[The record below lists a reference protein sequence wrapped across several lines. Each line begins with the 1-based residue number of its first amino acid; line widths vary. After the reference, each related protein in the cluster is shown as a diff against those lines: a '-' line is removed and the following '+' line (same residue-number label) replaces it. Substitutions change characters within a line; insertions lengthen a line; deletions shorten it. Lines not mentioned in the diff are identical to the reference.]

1 MRRRLKSAGLWLLVL
16 ALAAGSMALPWMVCR
31 GYDRE
36 LFAQPRTRPAT
47 DLALSAA
54 ARENGFVSQL
64 YERQRLLGGWSEG
77 WQPLEEEAA
86 DAAAE
91 NVRETLL
98 ELMALENL
106 PDGARQTVGEALAQS
121 GQGLAWRDEMGFVR
135 VWLGDVYLIT
145 EPVTGLPARLSVY
158 GPADAPAN
166 GAAGGMARPA
176 GGGRAARL
184 GRDPNGAGGGD
195 GTALG
200 PGAAAAAGLRRP
212 RDLFAGGSLFFL
224 KRNTPAASR
233 IKAGVTLGAASR
245 QRRQT
250 PCQEKGG
257 CLE

>member
-77 WQPLEEEAA
+77 WQPLEGEAA

-98 ELMALENL
+98 ELMKLENL
-106 PDGARQTVGEALAQS
+106 PDGARQAVGEALAQS
-121 GQGLAWRDEMGFVR
+121 SQGQVWRDEMGFVR
-135 VWLGDVYLIT
+135 VRLGDVYLIT
-145 EPVTGLPARLSVY
+145 EPVTGLPARFSAY
-158 GPADAPAN
+158 GAAVDAPADPLALLEEWRALLGVDVLPDWEKTQTVQA
-166 GAAGGMARPA
+166 GATELRSQQ
-176 GGGRAARL
+176 GRLRLQTCAAHE
-184 GRDPNGAGGGD
+184 A
-195 GTALG
+195 
-200 PGAAAAAGLRRP
+200 
-212 RDLFAGGSLFFL
+212 FL
-224 KRNTPAASR
+224 LEAASF
-233 IKAGVTLGAASR
+233 S
-245 QRRQT
+245 
-250 PCQEKGG
+250 
-257 CLE
+257 

>member
-1 MRRRLKSAGLWLLVL
+1 MRRRLKNAGLWLLVL

-77 WQPLEEEAA
+77 WEPLEGEAA

-91 NVRETLL
+91 NARETLL

-158 GPADAPAN
+158 GPADAPGDPMALLEEWRALLGVDVLPDWEETQTVQA
-166 GAAGGMARPA
+166 GATELRSVQ
-176 GGGRAARL
+176 GRLRLQVCAAHE
-184 GRDPNGAGGGD
+184 
-195 GTALG
+195 T
-200 PGAAAAAGLRRP
+200 
-212 RDLFAGGSLFFL
+212 FL
-224 KRNTPAASR
+224 LEAASF
-233 IKAGVTLGAASR
+233 S
-245 QRRQT
+245 
-250 PCQEKGG
+250 
-257 CLE
+257 

>member
-77 WQPLEEEAA
+77 WQPLEGEAA
-86 DAAAE
+86 GAAAE
-91 NVRETLL
+91 NARETLL

-135 VWLGDVYLIT
+135 VRLGDVYLIT
-145 EPVTGLPARLSVY
+145 EPVTGLPARFSAY
-158 GPADAPAN
+158 GAAMDAPADPLALLGQWRALLRVDVLPDWEETETVQA
-166 GAAGGMARPA
+166 GATELRSQQ
-176 GGGRAARL
+176 GRLRLQTCAAHE
-184 GRDPNGAGGGD
+184 A
-195 GTALG
+195 
-200 PGAAAAAGLRRP
+200 
-212 RDLFAGGSLFFL
+212 FL
-224 KRNTPAASR
+224 LEAASF
-233 IKAGVTLGAASR
+233 S
-245 QRRQT
+245 
-250 PCQEKGG
+250 
-257 CLE
+257 

>member
-77 WQPLEEEAA
+77 WEPLEGEAA
-86 DAAAE
+86 GAAAE
-91 NVRETLL
+91 NARGTLL

-121 GQGLAWRDEMGFVR
+121 SQGQAWQDEMGFVR
-135 VWLGDVYLIT
+135 VRLGDVYLIT
-145 EPVTGLPARLSVY
+145 EPVTGLPARLSAY
-158 GPADAPAN
+158 GAAVDAPADPLALLDQWRALLGVDTLPDWEETETAQA
-166 GAAGGMARPA
+166 GATELRSQQ
-176 GGGRAARL
+176 GRLRLQVCAAHE
-184 GRDPNGAGGGD
+184 A
-195 GTALG
+195 
-200 PGAAAAAGLRRP
+200 
-212 RDLFAGGSLFFL
+212 FL
-224 KRNTPAASR
+224 LEAASF
-233 IKAGVTLGAASR
+233 S
-245 QRRQT
+245 
-250 PCQEKGG
+250 
-257 CLE
+257 